1 MDTTTDVLLIPG
13 FWLDAASW
21 DDVVPTLRA
30 AGLAPRALT
39 MPGVGAGA
47 AAAAEIGLADW
58 IAAVVAEIDRAPGP
72 VVVVGHSGGGNVAWG
87 AVDARPDRVSRVVF
101 VDTVPPPPGANV
113 GEFETDQPIIPFPG
127 WDFFDDEDVADLDPQ
142 TRERTAPRAL
152 SIPTRVTTDAIA
164 LTDDRRYA
172 VPVTVL
178 SGHRDDAEFRR
189 FLAQWGPFADE
200 FTAIADTEVVRPGT
214 GHWPQFS
221 QPERLGEALVAAIQR
236 AG

>member
-1 MDTTTDVLLIPG
+1 MGRRRADPPRGGARTPRPHHARRGRRGRRD
-13 FWLDAASW
+13 WSRRLD
-21 DDVVPTLRA
+21 R
-30 AGLAPRALT
+30 
-39 MPGVGAGA
+39 
-47 AAAAEIGLADW
+47 
-58 IAAVVAEIDRAPGP
+58 
-72 VVVVGHSGGGNVAWG
+72 
-87 AVDARPDRVSRVVF
+87 
-101 VDTVPPPPGANV
+101 
-113 GEFETDQPIIPFPG
+113 ETDQPIIPFPG

-200 FTAIADTEVVRPGT
+200 FTAIADTEVVRLGT

>member
-30 AGLAPRALT
+30 AVGLAPRALT
-39 MPGVGAGA
+39 MPGAGAGA

-72 VVVVGHSGGGNVAWG
+72 VVVVGHSGGGNVACG
-87 AVDARPDRVSRVVF
+87 AIDARPDRVSRVVF

-127 WDFFDDEDVADLDPQ
+127 WGFFDDEDVADLDPQ
-142 TRERTAPRAL
+142 TRSERRRAH
-152 SIPTRVTTDAIA
+152 SA
-164 LTDDRRYA
+164 
-172 VPVTVL
+172 
-178 SGHRDDAEFRR
+178 S
-189 FLAQWGPFADE
+189 
-200 FTAIADTEVVRPGT
+200 RPG
-214 GHWPQFS
+214 
-221 QPERLGEALVAAIQR
+221 
-236 AG
+236 

>member
-1 MDTTTDVLLIPG
+1 MVI
-13 FWLDAASW
+13 S
-21 DDVVPTLRA
+21 
-30 AGLAPRALT
+30 
-39 MPGVGAGA
+39 
-47 AAAAEIGLADW
+47 
-58 IAAVVAEIDRAPGP
+58 
-72 VVVVGHSGGGNVAWG
+72 S
-87 AVDARPDRVSRVVF
+87 
-101 VDTVPPPPGANV
+101 PGANV

-200 FTAIADTEVVRPGT
+200 FTAIADTEVVRLDT